1 MHRSAP
7 LDLPNVD
14 ASCLRSTVVPR
25 FSRHLLFVVPFVGAL
40 VAGCASVSNS
50 NSNSAASPTGGSS
63 PAAATSTPT
72 TPLATTTTAVPDLVM
87 TEGDFKHLADMT
99 KVRGYFVDNLRGQ
112 LDEAVAVAGN
122 PAGGMFPV
130 GTIIQLVPQEAMVKR
145 APGFSPGFG
154 DWEFFELGVSVEGT
168 VIQKRGGREVL
179 NRFGGTSCADCHAKA
194 DPQFDFVCE
203 KIHGCDPLP
212 IKDEVFIALQ
222 NNDPRPRRTGAAAA
236 IATSK
241 EPAPRP

>member
-1 MHRSAP
+1 LGR
-7 LDLPNVD
+7 DLGDGVRW
-14 ASCLRSTVVPR
+14 CLRCPIMPR
-25 FSRHLLFVVPFVGAL
+25 CTRHLLLLLPVVGAL
-40 VAGCASVSNS
+40 AAGCASASNS
-50 NSNSAASPTGGSS
+50 SAPVSSSSGSSIVSAAS
-63 PAAATSTPT
+63 TPT
-72 TPLATTTTAVPDLVM
+72 MPLATTTTAVPDLVM
-87 TEGDFKHLADMT
+87 TEDDFKHLADMT

-130 GTIIQLVPQEAMVKR
+130 GTVIQLVPQEAMVKR
-145 APGFSPGFG
+145 APGFSPAFG
-154 DWEFFELGVSVEGT
+154 DWEFFELGVSTEGT

-203 KIHGCDPLP
+203 KTHGCNPLP

-222 NNDPRPRRTGAAAA
+222 NTDPRPRLADGAA
-236 IATSK
+236 TTGTR
-241 EPAPRP
+241 APSAPVQ